1 MTIKEKHNLNGETF
15 REQIEHQFESNQ
27 AFISNVNRDL
37 IMELAFSALDDEDL
51 KNAIYEVIIT
61 DELAAKQEK
70 ARELLSFYLD
80 EDNQVK
86 DDAGLDINTDQAIL
100 AYKLIILERLNENEA
115 ADWTVIV
122 NFKDN
127 YSYPEVLVEQV

>member
-1 MTIKEKHNLNGETF
+1 MKIKEKHNLNGETF
-15 REQIEHQFESNQ
+15 REEIEIHYESQ
-27 AFISNVNRDL
+27 LAFISNLNRDL
-37 IMELAFSALDDEDL
+37 IMELAFSALDDADL

-61 DELAAKQEK
+61 DELASKQEK

-80 EDNQVK
+80 EDSQLK